1 MSWAIWITGRPGSGK
16 STIAR
21 QVAAALERR
30 GERVAILEASA
41 FAAETVPGRPPSA
54 HELDIVHRA
63 LIRAATELTRAGVP
77 VIIDGTAHSPGV
89 ARAGAL
95 GDSRASPRSSSCAR
109 TKSAARVSKRCAGA
123 RWRNPGQQ
131 RLVPAEPEIVL
142 DYEYSL
148 RADLT
153 VNTETQHVWSA
164 AEGVLLLIE
173 RLHASTARGARQPG
187 ETQGTAGP
195 LSV

>member
-16 STIAR
+16 STLAR

-54 HELDIVHRA
+54 HEWDIVHRA
-63 LIRAATELTRAGVP
+63 LIRAAGELTRAGLP
-77 VIIDGTAHSPGV
+77 VIIDGTAPRRAWRELARSAIPRFAEIQLVCPDEVCGAREQAVRWSQMVSPG
-89 ARAGAL
+89 
-95 GDSRASPRSSSCAR
+95 
-109 TKSAARVSKRCAGA
+109 
-123 RWRNPGQQ
+123 QE

-173 RLHASTARGARQPG
+173 RLHASTAPDARPPG
-187 ETQGTAGP
+187 ETQGAAGP
-195 LSV
+195 LSA

>member
-16 STIAR
+16 STLAR

-54 HELDIVHRA
+54 HEWDIVHRA
-63 LIRAATELTRAGVP
+63 LIRAATEMTRAGVP
-77 VIIDGTAHSPGV
+77 VIIDGTAPRRAWREL
-89 ARAGAL
+89 ARSAI
-95 GDSRASPRSSSCAR
+95 PRFA
-109 TKSAARVSKRCAGA
+109 
-123 RWRNPGQQ
+123 
-131 RLVPAEPEIVL
+131 L

-153 VNTETQHVWSA
+153 VNTESQPVWSA

-173 RLHASTARGARQPG
+173 RLHASTAPDARKPG
-187 ETQGTAGP
+187 GTQGTAGP
-195 LSV
+195 SSA